1 MDRSLFRF
9 IWRYS
14 STQQVT
20 ALLLTLLSFPFLYFS
35 LDLPK
40 TIINKAIDTE
50 GGHFPAHLFA
60 FDFEIFGTRLAW
72 GGVELEQLPYL
83 FTLCGIFLALV
94 FINGGFKL
102 KINTYKG
109 VMAER
114 LLRRLRYV
122 LLNRTLRFPLP
133 EFRRT
138 SQGEVVSMVAQEV
151 EPLGGFFGDAY
162 VLVAFQGG
170 QFVTIMAFMFVQ
182 DWRIGLAAFAMIPI
196 QGYVIPKLQR
206 KVNLLGKERVKHV
219 RALSGRI
226 GEVVGGVQDIHS
238 QDTSR
243 YILSDMGQRLGT
255 IFWIR
260 FEIYQRKFFM
270 KFVNNFM
277 NQLTPFFFFSVG
289 GYLVINGSL
298 SVGALVAALAAY
310 KDLAAPWKEL
320 LSYYNQMA
328 DAKIKYEAVTSQF
341 APDGMLPEELQENP
355 PEEIP
360 RLNGDVE
367 AKSLSY
373 IDEDGVKLLEGA
385 NFKLPAGSRTAILSN
400 NGTAKEAAT
409 AVLGRLMMPTSGKIQ
424 VGGQDLAH
432 LHEAVT
438 GRRIAVLTGSSIFF
452 NASIETNLFLG
463 LQHLPPEVPE
473 EEQEQWEKD
482 LAEALASGNS
492 PYPFNGDWT
501 DYANSGYE
509 NRADLMKHTAQ
520 LLERFELDEEL
531 YSLGLRQQIEPKKHP
546 EMAEKLLR
554 ARQRMREV
562 LDERGIADLV
572 QSYDYALFN
581 TYSTIA
587 ENVLF
592 GKPAADEFRKENM
605 GANPIILE
613 ILDEFEMRA
622 KFLDI
627 GLRCAELML
636 ELFQG
641 LPPGHP
647 FFEQYSFVDEEL
659 LPEFKTTVR
668 HAKQDGIDSLNDEE
682 RDLLMSLPFKL
693 IPQRH
698 RLGIIDEELRESI
711 VKIRHR
717 LHEKHPELF
726 GTKIRKF
733 DPDGYNNGVS
743 ILDNVLFGRIVHGR
757 ADATDKILEAMVG
770 IVAELGLWED
780 ILTAAFEFPVGIG
793 GTRLSAMQRQKIAVV
808 RTIITKPDICIVNEA
823 FGALDTEAQLRVA
836 GRLFAELPE
845 TTFIWVDS
853 AAAKDVEFDHVFE
866 LANGRM
872 TPIHGVDSH
881 ADVAEEPVEAE
892 EEAPED
898 VDTSAALGAETKFLR
913 ELPLFANLDSS
924 KLRLLAFTSDRK
936 TYEPGEIVVKQG
948 DAGDAA
954 FVVLDGEAEVVLE
967 GVNGEETIL
976 YVMGRGQVV
985 GELAMLCDTPRSATV
1000 RARTALTALRL
1011 NRDVFVEL
1019 ARQDPYFSF
1028 EMTRDLGQRLLKT
1041 TAELNSRS

>member
-1 MDRSLFRF
+1 MFKF

-14 STQQVT
+14 STQQLT
-20 ALLLTLLSFPFLYFS
+20 ALALTLVSFPFLYFS

-50 GGHFPAHLFA
+50 EGKFPAHLFA
-60 FDFEIFGTRLAW
+60 FDIDLFGFQFGWDGILMD
-72 GGVELEQLPYL
+72 QLPYL

-102 KINTYKG
+102 RINTYKG

-114 LLRRLRYV
+114 LLRRMRYI

-170 QFVTIMAFMFVQ
+170 QFATIMAFMFAQ
-182 DWRIGLAAFAMIPI
+182 DWRIGLAAFAMIPV

-226 GEVVGGVQDIHS
+226 GEVIGGVQDIHS

-243 YILSDMGQRLGT
+243 YILADMGHRLGK

-320 LSYYNQMA
+320 LGYYNQMA
-328 DAKIKYEAVTSQF
+328 DATIKYEAVTSQF
-341 APDGMLPEELQENP
+341 APDRMLPEELQENP

-360 RLNGDVE
+360 RLNADIE

-373 IDEDGVKLLEGA
+373 IDEDGVKLLDA
-385 NFKLPAGSRTAILSN
+385 ATFKLPVGSRTAILSN

-409 AVLGRLMMPTSGKIQ
+409 AVLGRLMMPTSGKIH
-424 VGGQDLAH
+424 VGDFDLAH

-438 GRRIAVLTGSSIFF
+438 GRRMAVLTGNSIFF

-463 LQHLPPEVPE
+463 LQHLPPEKPSE
-473 EEQEQWEKD
+473 DLESWERD
-482 LAEALASGNS
+482 LEEALATGNS
-492 PYPFNGDWT
+492 PFPFNGDWT
-501 DYANSGYE
+501 DYKAVGYE

-531 YSLGLRQQIEPKKHP
+531 YTLGLRQQIEPKKHP
-546 EMAEKLLR
+546 DMVEKLLK
-554 ARQRMREV
+554 ARHRMREV
-562 LDERGIADLV
+562 LDERGIEDLV
-572 QSYDYALFN
+572 QSYDYELFN

-605 GANPIILE
+605 GANPIILGL
-613 ILDEFEMRA
+613 LDELDMRPR
-622 KFLDI
+622 FLDI
-627 GLRCAELML
+627 GMRCAELML

-659 LPEFKTTVR
+659 LPEFKTILR
-668 HAKQDGIDSLNDEE
+668 HAKQDGVDSLNDEE
-682 RDLLMSLPFKL
+682 RDLVMSLPFKL

-698 RLGIIDEELRESI
+698 RLGLVDDELRETV
-711 VKIRHR
+711 VKMRHM

-808 RTIITKPDICIVNEA
+808 RTILTKPDICIVNEA
-823 FGALDTEAQLRVA
+823 FGALDTEAQGRIVS
-836 GRLFAELPE
+836 RLFAELPD
-845 TTFIWVDS
+845 TTFVWVDS
-853 AAAKDVEFDHVFE
+853 APASDIDFDQVFE
-866 LANGRM
+866 LANGRL
-872 TPIHGVDSH
+872 TPLHGE
-881 ADVAEEPVEAE
+881 AAETAAAPPPEAAEAE
-892 EEAPED
+892 ES

-936 TYEPGEIVVKQG
+936 TYEPGEVMVKQG
-948 DAGDAA
+948 DQGDAA

-967 GVNGEETIL
+967 GANGEETIL
-976 YVMGRGQVV
+976 YVMKRGQVL

-1041 TAELNSRS
+1041 TAELNSRK